1 MSFIRRQ
8 EEKLA
13 IRYLNWQYEKNGIPK
28 PDDDLLVE
36 KARWIVEQA
45 HRIAK
50 ERGKNIAG
58 IIQDLAADLMKK

>member
-13 IRYLNWQYEKNGIPK
+13 IRYLNWQYQKHGIPK
-28 PDDDLLVE
+28 PDDHLLNE
-36 KARWIVEQA
+36 KACQIVEEA